1 MSGTLDETHLAEI
14 RSDDEQQQLLTAF
27 GGGSN
32 ETLIAVVRA
41 PNDTGI
47 LDATDEWM
55 EPLGMPSFALEQ
67 FWGKRSA
74 YRDNSSISN
83 AHNEAFDEINLH
95 DKYVSYL
102 RNDEDAQA
110 CIDEIIERLQSG
122 ENITLVCF
130 EGDGKKCHRHILH
143 DYIER
148 QLPKFELTT

>member
-1 MSGTLDETHLAEI
+1 MSGTLDETHLEEI
-14 RSDDEQQQLLTAF
+14 RSDDEQQQSLTAF

-41 PNDTGI
+41 PNQTGI

-55 EPLGMPSFALEQ
+55 EPLGMPRFALEQ
-67 FWGKRSA
+67 FWGKRNA

-83 AHNEAFDEINLH
+83 AHNEAFDEVNIH

-102 RNDEDAQA
+102 RNDTEAQE
-110 CIDEIIERLQSG
+110 CINEIMERLQSG

-130 EGDGKKCHRHILH
+130 ESGRKKCHRHILH

-148 QLPKFELTT
+148 ELPKFELTA